1 MVLERA
7 HRADKRILYSCCYE
21 KYEPVNTL
29 EMVKRKKKFGYAAGI
44 GDNTNSY
51 ICRYVVTYAP
61 QILLTKDFACPQ
73 YVI

>member
-1 MVLERA
+1 
-7 HRADKRILYSCCYE
+7 
-21 KYEPVNTL
+21 
-29 EMVKRKKKFGYAAGI
+29 MVKRKKKFGYAAGI
-44 GDNTNSY
+44 RDNTNSY